1 VARHLL
7 TEADVKN
14 AKGGKPP
21 KGSEATPGKP
31 YRLFDGE
38 GLALLVSPTGAKSW
52 QFRYR
57 HDGRPLTATIGK
69 YPRVSLAAARVKADE
84 LRALA
89 DQGEHLTVHKH
100 VMKAQKRVE
109 AASTFATFAEAWVAR
124 EARRE
129 GWTADYR
136 AEVASSLRN
145 HLSELDR
152 LPLTKI
158 TAPVVAPL
166 MLAVER
172 SSPHMLPKVRR
183 RLRAILDDA
192 VEQGI
197 LTGNPLPTPRRRKS
211 RGGRSNYPAVTNL
224 VELGE
229 ILREAQA
236 AAPSKGVQRAHDL
249 IAFTALRIGEVAGAK
264 WDEFQLDGVEVPIP
278 DDKHHRTRFEADA
291 GNWTVPRERMKIKD
305 DPRQP
310 REKHRGPHVVPLP
323 VHLLARL
330 RAWRAEDGKE
340 AVYVCPAPRD
350 AKRPITPEAVEKF
363 YRDRLGLAG
372 RHSPHSWRSAF
383 KSVCADAGKST
394 EVVEAQ
400 LDHIVGTPVAS
411 KYDRAKRLELR
422 RELMAWYEERLV
434 TARDGGTVLSLAD
447 RTAL

>member
-1 VARHLL
+1 MAKHLL
-7 TEADVKN
+7 SEADVKN
-14 AKGGKPP
+14 AKAGKPP
-21 KGSEATPGKP
+21 KDSNATPGKP

-38 GLALLVSPTGAKSW
+38 GLALLVSTSGAKSW

-69 YPRVSLAAARVKADE
+69 YPRITLAAARTKAEE
-84 LRALA
+84 LRGLA
-89 DQGEHLTVHKH
+89 DQGEHLTVHKYATR
-100 VMKAQKRVE
+100 AQKRVE
-109 AASTFATFAEAWVAR
+109 AAATFEAFAEAWVAR

-129 GWTADYR
+129 KWTDDYR
-136 AEVASSLRN
+136 EEVAASLRN
-145 HLSELDR
+145 HLSDLNR
-152 LPLTKI
+152 LPMTKI
-158 TAPVVAPL
+158 TAPVTAPL
-166 MLAVER
+166 LLTVER
-172 SSPHMLPKVRR
+172 NSPHMLPKVRR

-211 RGGRSNYPAVTNL
+211 HGGRSNYPAITNL

-229 ILREAQA
+229 ILRDAQA

-264 WDEFQLDGVEVPIP
+264 WAEFDLDGMDVPIP
-278 DDKHHRTRFEADA
+278 DDKHHRTRFEPDA
-291 GNWTVPRERMKIKD
+291 GNWTVPRSRMKIKD

-323 VHLLARL
+323 SHLLARL

-350 AKRPITPEAVEKF
+350 PKQHVTPEAVEKF

-383 KSVCADAGKST
+383 KSICSDHGKST
-394 EVVEAQ
+394 EAVEAQ
-400 LDHIVGTPVAS
+400 LDHIVGNPVAS

-434 TARDGGTVLSLAD
+434 TARDGATVHQFTKEA
-447 RTAL
+447 